1 MDHMGRMIAPPTPVA
16 NTVAVILAGGRASR
30 MGGIDKC
37 RLVVDGRPVIE
48 RIRAALAPLPT
59 ALNANGDPA
68 RFADL
73 GLPVLADSLP
83 GHPGPLAG
91 ILAGLDWAAA
101 RGAGWL
107 LTVPGDTPFLPPD
120 LAARLHQ
127 ARGTGDYACAASD
140 GRNHPIV
147 ALWPTHCR
155 AALRQA
161 LHGGLRKVAAF
172 APQPVAT
179 WPTDPVDPF
188 TNLNTPADLD
198 PR

>member
-1 MDHMGRMIAPPTPVA
+1 M
-16 NTVAVILAGGRASR
+16 
-30 MGGIDKC
+30 
-37 RLVVDGRPVIE
+37 DGRPVIE

-73 GLPVLADSLP
+73 GLPVLAGQPPRPSRSA
-83 GHPGPLAG
+83 GRHPRRPRLGRSTG
-91 ILAGLDWAAA
+91 
-101 RGAGWL
+101 RG
-107 LTVPGDTPFLPPD
+107 
-120 LAARLHQ
+120 LAADRARPTLPSSRPTSPPALHQ